1 MLLFACRRVRVFGGL
16 RLWAFLCHYGLWV
29 SGMRIQEVRAPEVSL
44 LFEVDADG
52 DMSAMAGML
61 HQRRTVTD
69 NGKCIL

>member
-1 MLLFACRRVRVFGGL
+1 MFACRRVRVFGGL
-16 RLWAFLCHYGLWV
+16 RLWAFLCGYGLWV
-29 SGMRIQEVRAPEVSL
+29 SGNEEVSL

-52 DMSAMAGML
+52 DMPAMAGML